1 MHSGS
6 RKRANGNANGKPKRR
21 FERRRF
27 QIQVE
32 IEIVPHGRHGPNP
45 LNPFC
50 SMPQHDR
57 HRLLIEALADIWARH
72 CREVN
77 GAS

>member
-1 MHSGS
+1 MHPGS

-21 FERRRF
+21 FERKRF
-27 QIQVE
+27 QVQVE
-32 IEIVPHGRHGPNP
+32 VEIAPHGEKGRNP
-45 LNPFC
+45 LNPYC
-50 SMPQHDR
+50 SMPRAER
-57 HRLLIEALADIWARH
+57 HKLLIEALADIWARH